1 MEEMNKEKTR
11 SFWLG
16 LLTGAAA
23 AGAVLTL
30 VVCVL
35 IFVNARDK
43 ADNAFTSSKPS
54 ATNPFNIGNQTV
66 EKSDIIDDEVISKVN
81 RIDELIDRYFYFE
94 ENVDEEDMK
103 TAIYDGIL
111 ASLDDRYSVY
121 YTPEELEQM
130 FTESDGRYY
139 GIGSY
144 VTIDET
150 SNLPMLSGV
159 FEDSPAQKAGLRDGD
174 LISEVDGATT
184 QGLSLTEVVTLIKG
198 PIDTDVVLTII
209 REGESDYLH
218 ITVTRGSV
226 ETPTVKHRMLDNN
239 IGYLQI
245 TEFDD
250 VTLSQFENAYDDLKK
265 SGMKG
270 LIIDLRSNPGGN
282 LDTVVGICD
291 DILPAGIITYTVDKY
306 GNREEYACHG
316 TDPIDIPLA
325 VLVNEYSASA
335 SELMTGAIRDYK
347 VGVVVGKNTFGKGI
361 VQQIYTL
368 SDGSGIKLTT
378 SRYYT
383 PNGECI
389 HEVGIA
395 PDIEVELDTD
405 LYYAEESVDTQLNAA
420 VEYIE
425 GQIK

>member
-1 MEEMNKEKTR
+1 MEEFNKEKTR

-16 LLTGAAA
+16 LLTGAAS

-30 VVCVL
+30 IICVF
-35 IFVNARDK
+35 IFVFERGK
-43 ADNAFTSSKPS
+43 AGDPLTANKPS
-54 ATNPFNIGNQTV
+54 GTNPFSIGNQVV
-66 EKSDIIDDEVISKVN
+66 EKSDIVDEEFISKVN
-81 RIDELIDRYFYFE
+81 RINELVDNYFYFE
-94 ENVDEEDMK
+94 ENVNIDDIK
-103 TAIYDGIL
+103 TSMYDGML

-121 YTPEELEQM
+121 YTPEELETM

-159 FEDSPAQKAGLRDGD
+159 FEESPAQKAGLRDGD
-174 LISEVDGATT
+174 LIYEVDGTAA
-184 QGLSLTEVVTLIKG
+184 QGLSLNDVVSLIKG

-209 REGESDYLH
+209 RDGESDYLH
-218 ITVTRGSV
+218 ITVTRGRV
-226 ETPTVKHRMLDNN
+226 ETPTVNHKMLENK

-265 SGMKG
+265 NGMKG

-316 TDPIDIPLA
+316 NNPIDIPLA

-347 VGVVVGKNTFGKGI
+347 VGVVVGKTTFGKGI

-368 SDGSGIKLTT
+368 SDNSGIKLTV

-405 LYYAEESVDTQLNAA
+405 LYYAEDSVDTQLNAA
-420 VEYIE
+420 VDYIK
-425 GQIK
+425 GKIR

>member
-1 MEEMNKEKTR
+1 
-11 SFWLG
+11 
-16 LLTGAAA
+16 
-23 AGAVLTL
+23 
-30 VVCVL
+30 
-35 IFVNARDK
+35 
-43 ADNAFTSSKPS
+43 
-54 ATNPFNIGNQTV
+54 
-66 EKSDIIDDEVISKVN
+66 
-81 RIDELIDRYFYFE
+81 
-94 ENVDEEDMK
+94 
-103 TAIYDGIL
+103 
-111 ASLDDRYSVY
+111 
-121 YTPEELEQM
+121 M

-174 LISEVDGATT
+174 LIYEVDGATT

-198 PIDTDVVLTII
+198 PIDTDVVLTIV

-291 DILPAGIITYTVDKY
+291 DILPAGIVTYTVDKY
-306 GNREEYACHG
+306 GNKEEYYCHG

-368 SDGSGIKLTT
+368 SDESGIKLTT